1 MTPKM
6 KATLDE
12 EIREAARK
20 LFLSSSVADL
30 CKNEATPKQEEFLL
44 HVFQAEL
51 AAREENKWHRLMKR
65 TGFPTY
71 KTFEGYEYGH
81 IQFSPLFSREELE
94 SCQFIREHKNLILYG
109 PVGTGKTH
117 LAIAIGVKACQM
129 GLKTKFFSV
138 TELVLK
144 LAEARKQGTLE
155 KLVKD
160 LQKQDGMTDQTYAS
174 ILTQRGEEKLA
185 ERRRAESFECKTIA
199 NSNFRYKTDYDL
211 GDVVVVRKEFW
222 GVSSNLRITELT
234 PNLIPLDPEAYAGH
248 YAGGY
253 VYPEFRGEVYSDFIA
268 DTVIPYVD
276 SHYNTNSTRGIA
288 GSSCGGQAAF
298 YIGMENMDKFSYIGA
313 FSSAF
318 AYFPPEIWDKYLS
331 SKDFSGDVPFVYLY
345 TGMNKDDST
354 EQWIYPTAVL
364 MDGWLTEHNYP
375 ADKKVNIMDADAR
388 HHESFWAIYMPE
400 MLCKGLGL

>member
-51 AAREENKWHRLMKR
+51 AAREENKRHRLMKR
-65 TGFPTY
+65 AGFPTY

-81 IQFSPLFSREELE
+81 IQFPPLFSREELE

-144 LAEARKQGTLE
+144 LTEA
-155 KLVKD
+155 
-160 LQKQDGMTDQTYAS
+160 QKQDLLILDEWGYVPVDRDGSQMLFRIVSDSYERKS
-174 ILTQRGEEKLA
+174 LILTTNL
-185 ERRRAESFECKTIA
+185 
-199 NSNFRYKTDYDL
+199 
-211 GDVVVVRKEFW
+211 EFSKW
-222 GVSSNLRITELT
+222 GSVFTGL
-234 PNLIPLDPEAYAGH
+234 
-248 YAGGY
+248 
-253 VYPEFRGEVYSDFIA
+253 YPV
-268 DTVIPYVD
+268 
-276 SHYNTNSTRGIA
+276 
-288 GSSCGGQAAF
+288 
-298 YIGMENMDKFSYIGA
+298 
-313 FSSAF
+313 
-318 AYFPPEIWDKYLS
+318 
-331 SKDFSGDVPFVYLY
+331 
-345 TGMNKDDST
+345 
-354 EQWIYPTAVL
+354 
-364 MDGWLTEHNYP
+364 
-375 ADKKVNIMDADAR
+375 
-388 HHESFWAIYMPE
+388 
-400 MLCKGLGL
+400 